1 MQETLGKHVMYV
13 KGECMLFAP
22 LRNKIVT
29 IILIIAML
37 KMVKQHQRK
46 YKTKQ
51 ENNRTY

>member
-1 MQETLGKHVMYV
+1 MVNTSYMTKVSARYLH
-13 KGECMLFAP
+13 P

-29 IILIIAML
+29 ILIIAML

-51 ENNRTY
+51 ENNRAY

>member
-13 KGECMLFAP
+13 KVECTLFAP

-29 IILIIAML
+29 ILIIAML

>member
-1 MQETLGKHVMYV
+1 MSKVSARYLH
-13 KGECMLFAP
+13 P
-22 LRNKIVT
+22 LRNKIL
-29 IILIIAML
+29 ILIIAML